1 MLHAAISPTGAP
13 LSFFTLTYR
22 SRLSVRFLPT
32 TISRFIAPPSP
43 TVVHASSR
51 PRRQS
56 ILKRWPRIAIY
67 TCFYPVRSLP
77 APREPFRR
85 KKTTRLRSAQTN
97 TPPPSLVSPPTR
109 FFHHHNP
116 PISAICCSH
125 QRSPA
130 IFVAHRA
137 SLPFACFQHHRHP
150 MTTAASQATACWG
163 PVALSSRS

>member
-85 KKTTRLRSAQTN
+85 KKPPACAAHKQTPLHHRSFHPQQDSSITIILPSAQY
-97 TPPPSLVSPPTR
+97 VA
-109 FFHHHNP
+109 
-116 PISAICCSH
+116 PISAPLRSSSRIALHSH
-125 QRSPA
+125 SHV
-130 IFVAHRA
+130 FN
-137 SLPFACFQHHRHP
+137 
-150 MTTAASQATACWG
+150 TTAI
-163 PVALSSRS
+163 R